1 MKGGNVMNNFV
12 FHNPTKII
20 FGKGT
25 ISEIGKEI
33 KNVAIKKV
41 LLLYGGGSIKKN
53 GVYDTVVESLKDN
66 GIEWVEVSGVV
77 PNPVL
82 SKVHEGVEIAKK
94 ENVGAILAVGGG
106 SVIDSGKAIAAGFYY
121 DGDIWDAY
129 IEKYTITKALP
140 LFVVLTLSATGS
152 EMNGNSVITN
162 EKTKQKFAVRGAVY
176 PTVSIIDPS
185 AQFSLPKEQVV
196 YGAVDIITHVLENYF
211 DHTKD
216 TEIQD
221 RISESLVRTVMNNTE
236 KILQNPTDYEARAQF
251 AWCGTLALNGLTAAG
266 KSGGDW
272 ASHRI
277 EHSLSALYGI
287 AHGAGLAIISPAWMK
302 YVYKEYLEKFVRFAE
317 KIFGIIEGNDEEKVL
332 KGIESLKEWYK
343 KIGAPVSLKDA
354 NIPKEDIEKIVEN
367 VCMLKLPLGNIKK
380 LYKDDIR
387 EILKIAAD

>member
-1 MKGGNVMNNFV
+1 VNNFV
-12 FHNPTKII
+12 FHNPTKIL

-25 ISEIGKEI
+25 ITEIGKEI
-33 KNVAIKKV
+33 RDRGIRKV
-41 LLLYGGGSIKKN
+41 LFLYGGGSIKKN
-53 GVYDTVVESLKDN
+53 GVYDTIIKSLKDN
-66 GIEWVEVSGVV
+66 SVEWVEVSGVV

-82 SKVHEGVEIAKK
+82 SKVHEGVEVAKREK
-94 ENVGAILAVGGG
+94 VEAVLAVGGG
-106 SVIDSGKAIAAGFYY
+106 SVADSGKAIAAGFYY

-129 IEKYTITKALP
+129 VGKYNITKALP

-162 EKTKQKFAVRGAVY
+162 EKTKQKFAIRNAVY

-185 AQFSLPKEQVV
+185 VQFSLPKQQVA

-211 DHTKD
+211 DHTRD

-221 RISESLVRTVMNNTE
+221 RISESLVKTVINNTK
-236 KILQNPTDYEARAQF
+236 KILQNPYDYEARAQF

-287 AHGAGLAIISPAWMK
+287 AHGAGLSIISPAWMK
-302 YVYKEYLEKFVRFAE
+302 YVYKEYPEKFLRFAE
-317 KIFGIIEGNDEEKVL
+317 EIFGISEGSDEEKIL
-332 KGIESLKEWYK
+332 KGIDSLKNWYK
-343 KIGAPVSLKDA
+343 KIGAPISLKDA
-354 NIPKEDIEKIVEN
+354 NIPKEDIEKILEN
-367 VCMLKLPLGNIKK
+367 VCMLPLPLGNIKK

-387 EILKIAAD
+387 EILKIAAE